1 MGHEVKV
8 LEKWIKKK
16 PLTNAFLLG
25 PLGPRYFIDKPE
37 FGK

>member
-8 LEKWIKKK
+8 LEKWIKK

-25 PLGPRYFIDKPE
+25 PRYFIDKSE

>member
-8 LEKWIKKK
+8 LEKWIEK
-16 PLTNAFLLG
+16 PLTNAFLLE